1 MKEQKALMA
10 KELGMVIDELVIGE
24 LPENIESNVIG
35 EVGEEFLIAMGK
47 TFQES

>member
-1 MKEQKALMA
+1 MA

-35 EVGEEFLIAMGK
+35 EVGEVGEEFLIAMGK